1 MRFPPNA
8 GRRFLNGRLISETNR
23 DRGAKLRAWA
33 RRSAAESETARCERE
48 LKVHYSQSNPIRRSA
63 PLATR
68 LLRGPMQ
75 LHLSRRTLHVNVRTL
90 PRADAQRIRSHS

>member
-23 DRGAKLRAWA
+23 DRGA
-33 RRSAAESETARCERE
+33 RRERGRGAAESETARCERE

-68 LLRGPMQ
+68 LLRDPMQ
-75 LHLSRRTLHVNVRTL
+75 LHLSRRRTLLVNVRTL
-90 PRADAQRIRSHS
+90 PRTDAQRIRIHS